1 MLKAIVG
8 IFKYTWIYL
17 AIFCISLIIISP
29 SNINYVYND
38 LLTIAL
44 FSYQFLEWF
53 LLLWEFG

>member
-17 AIFCISLIIISP
+17 AIFCISLIIIHHL
-29 SNINYVYND
+29 ILIMCITI

>member
-38 LLTIAL
+38 FAKEGANK
-44 FSYQFLEWF
+44 FLI
-53 LLLWEFG
+53 